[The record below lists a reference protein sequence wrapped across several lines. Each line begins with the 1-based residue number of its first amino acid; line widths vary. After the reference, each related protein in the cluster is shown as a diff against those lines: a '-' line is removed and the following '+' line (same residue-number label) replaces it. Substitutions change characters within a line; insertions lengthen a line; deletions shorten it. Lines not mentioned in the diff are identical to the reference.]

1 MDRIQELG
9 LGFYDGITGMF
20 TQPIRGLKEEGVS
33 GFVKGIGRGMGGVV
47 FKPGAGNSA
56 ISPSL

>member
-1 MDRIQELG
+1 
-9 LGFYDGITGMF
+9 MF